1 MSEALQQ
8 AYAHCDALLRRD
20 DPDRWLASL
29 FLPAEKRPYVHAL
42 YAFSLE
48 IARVRGLVS
57 EPILG
62 EIRFQW
68 WREVLA
74 GERESEAEAHPVA
87 AALLDTLARYELPR
101 DSLMGLI
108 DARLFDLYD
117 EPMPS
122 VEMLEAYA
130 AATSAQLFQPAAL
143 ILDPKAGTELGEAAS
158 HAGIAYAV
166 TGLLRALPWQAATGQ
181 VYIPKDMLDRQ
192 GALVEAARAGISS
205 PALQNVLA
213 ELRAL
218 VRQHLEKFA
227 AIRIARAGNAAGAF
241 LPVSLCE
248 AYLRQME
255 KRGYE
260 PFETPIVMPQWRRQ
274 YRLWC
279 AARAI
284 G

>member
-1 MSEALQQ
+1 MSESLQQ

-29 FLPAEKRPYVHAL
+29 FLPAEKRPHVHAL

-87 AALLDTLARYELPR
+87 VALLDTLARCELPR

-130 AATSAQLFQPAAL
+130 AATSGRLFQSAAL
-143 ILDPKAGTELGEAAS
+143 ILDPKAGAELGEAAS

-166 TGLLRALPWQAATGQ
+166 TGLLRALPWHAATGQ

-192 GALVEAARAGISS
+192 GAVVEAARAGISS
-205 PALQNVLA
+205 PALQAALA
-213 ELRAL
+213 ELRTV
-218 VRQHLEKFA
+218 VRGHLAAFA
-227 AIRIARAGNAAGAF
+227 ANPMRQAGPSAAAF

-274 YRLWC
+274 YRLWR

>member
-87 AALLDTLARYELPR
+87 AALLDTLARCELPR

-130 AATSAQLFQPAAL
+130 AATSARLFQPAAL
-143 ILDPKAGTELGEAAS
+143 ILDPKAGAELGEVAS

-166 TGLLRALPWQAATGQ
+166 TGLLRALPWHAATGQ

-192 GALVEAARAGISS
+192 GALIEAARAGVSS

-218 VRQHLEKFA
+218 VRQHFEKFA
-227 AIRIARAGNAAGAF
+227 AIRMARAGNAAGAF

-260 PFETPIVMPQWRRQ
+260 PFETPVNLPQWRRQ
-274 YRLWC
+274 YRLWR
-279 AARAI
+279 AARQI